1 MSTFVVERIKQI
13 TDCMVNESVSPL
25 VKYSENIDYV
35 IALLADFPSKNAYQ
49 KELIFL
55 ALVPVLG
62 MEKSFL
68 FANNYYEPA
77 WQNILVR
84 YKEFIDQK
92 QIPYIKTAFA
102 DNSSQNQYLNVIH
115 FVAEQYAYNH
125 IQLKENDV
133 VLDIGAGFGHFAIG
147 AEMKNPAQIFSFES
161 NPNMFPYLQ
170 ENVENLEKHTVYP
183 QYVLLTNQKGSVQ
196 YSLENETIE
205 VEANT
210 LDSWCEENFCKPNF
224 IKITL
229 DNQTIPCLLGA
240 KNIIQKYKP
249 QMAIVIGKKLNDM
262 WEIPTL
268 IKNFVPE
275 YKLFCRKNAP
285 YGDFILYAS
294 IIQIQ

>member
-25 VKYSENIDYV
+25 VKYAENIDYV
-35 IALLADFPSKNAYQ
+35 IAMLADFPSKNAYQ

-55 ALVPVLG
+55 ALAPVLG

-68 FANNYYEPA
+68 FANNYYEPV

-84 YKEFIDQK
+84 NQELIEQK
-92 QIPYIKTAFA
+92 QLPILKTSFA
-102 DNSSQNQYLNVIH
+102 DNSPQNKYLNAVH
-115 FVAEQYAYNH
+115 FVAEQYVYNH

-133 VLDIGAGFGHFAIG
+133 ILDIGAGFGHFAVW
-147 AEMKNPAQIFSFES
+147 AESKNPAQIFSFES
-161 NPNMFPYLQ
+161 NPILFPYLQ
-170 ENVENLEKHTVYP
+170 ENMESLQKHNVYP
-183 QYVLLTNQKGSVQ
+183 QHILLTNQKGFVQ

-210 LDSWCEENFCKPNF
+210 LDLWCEENLCKPNF
-224 IKITL
+224 IKIAL
-229 DNQTIPCLLGA
+229 DNQTVPCLLGA
-240 KNIIQKYKP
+240 KNIIQKHKP
-249 QMAIVIGKKLNDM
+249 QLAIVIGKKLNDM
-262 WEIPTL
+262 WEVPSL
-268 IKNFVPE
+268 IKNLVPE

-294 IIQIQ
+294 TTQIQ